1 MLARFTDVSSTR
13 NSNGTVGIAAK
24 KSGVLADRSPSGRQ
38 RSDFY
43 ELPDLNHFLRPA
55 AVPVIAIPFALR
67 YRHRV
72 RTVSSADQRYQ
83 SVGT

>member
-55 AVPVIAIPFALR
+55 AVPVIAIPLAFRRAASR
-67 YRHRV
+67 PWKRQ
-72 RTVSSADQRYQ
+72 TVQPFKA
-83 SVGT
+83 